1 MLDYQQIRR
10 ERRTEATWIEYWTAV
25 RALIYKILNIRR
37 RRAYTHIVSLGDN
50 CRPSYQIKRHFKSSK
65 SYPFDGWITPL
76 DSAALYIEKLDEDL
90 YDPASLQERAVNGEI
105 TTIVNTKFQ
114 IRLFHDFKRGGA
126 LENVLPDWK
135 SGIENARS
143 RTEHLVRKLQSLNRG
158 SNNVLFVRLSDGV
171 CNRPLLG
178 TRLTQPQATER
189 LLQALRRR
197 FNRVS
202 FDLLCVDFKH
212 RLPEPDPSVIHLD
225 MYDSA
230 VGWQGTDSLWSQAFN
245 QIDARLK
252 PPRAR

>member
-1 MLDYQQIRR
+1 M
-10 ERRTEATWIEYWTAV
+10 

-37 RRAYTHIVSLGDN
+37 RRAYTHIVSLGGN
-50 CRPSYQIKRHFKSSK
+50 CRPSYQIKRHFKFKK

-90 YDPASLQERAVNGEI
+90 YDPASLQELEVNGEI
-105 TTIVNTKFQ
+105 TTIVNAKFQ
-114 IRLFHDFKRGGA
+114 IRLFHDFKRAGA
-126 LENVLPDWK
+126 LERVLPDWK

-143 RTEHLVRKLQSLNRG
+143 RTEHLVRNLQSLNRE

-197 FNRVS
+197 FNRIS
-202 FDLLCVDFKH
+202 FDLLCIDFKH
-212 RLPEPDPSVIHLD
+212 RLPEPDPSIIHVDLH
-225 MYDSA
+225 DSA

-245 QIDARLK
+245 QIGARLE
-252 PPRAR
+252 PPRT